1 LFIIVEII
9 FQGIF
14 VVSTRKTAEFGADEM
29 KQQELAGLVGV
40 TRLIIMTI
48 EKCKY
53 SQTLKMNFK
62 IAE

>member
-1 LFIIVEII
+1 M
-9 FQGIF
+9 
-14 VVSTRKTAEFGADEM
+14 STRKTAEFGADEM